1 MNYFLTTLSFVANL
15 AKSFL
20 LSYILLTRSDSMITT
35 VFGKLIEKLG
45 RKASGLRL

>member
-1 MNYFLTTLSFVANL
+1 MDYFLTALSFVANL

-20 LSYILLTRSDSMITT
+20 LDYILLTRSDSMTPT